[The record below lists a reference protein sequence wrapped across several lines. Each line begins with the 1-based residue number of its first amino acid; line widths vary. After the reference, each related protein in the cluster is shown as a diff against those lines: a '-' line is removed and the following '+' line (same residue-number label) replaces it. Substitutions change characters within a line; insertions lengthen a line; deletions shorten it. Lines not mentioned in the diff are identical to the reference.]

1 VSLYNLSASKDG
13 LTMTVLKPDGPKGPG
28 FITFS
33 TQPTQRGGANMN
45 YSRRVVTRFVALCCL
60 SAILLASGLGVTR
73 RTGVN
78 PQTMSPVR
86 PPKELEIL
94 ALQLVSQQHNIPLAN
109 LEVENSWVVTY
120 PHSGRKVN
128 EFSVGDKRNDNA
140 YFILL
145 DDNKNLLDKTSLL
158 QEEEAARAAK
168 YGKLSEDLFEYLQH
182 ATAEEDVGVTIWLDL
197 GPESDRP
204 KDEPSFD
211 SEAFKKMTE
220 QERQQLS
227 RKLQDFD
234 NRLKAY
240 NATRAHRVVDP
251 VAQRLK
257 QMGYQPRIL
266 EGTGYIGLKAKP
278 AIIRQIEG
286 WAEVRQISRDRV
298 AEPAAPR
305 RSAAGTATALD
316 VSRPMI
322 GANLVEN
329 RGINGQNASIAQI
342 EVGGRIIPGI
352 GSGNPYL
359 NNITQDDTD
368 VCVGQPQEHSCAV
381 AGIIHSSA
389 TLPPVFIASMS
400 ASCW

>member
-1 VSLYNLSASKDG
+1 
-13 LTMTVLKPDGPKGPG
+13 M
-28 FITFS
+28 
-33 TQPTQRGGANMN
+33 
-45 YSRRVVTRFVALCCL
+45 
-60 SAILLASGLGVTR
+60 
-73 RTGVN
+73 
-78 PQTMSPVR
+78 
-86 PPKELEIL
+86 
-94 ALQLVSQQHNIPLAN
+94 
-109 LEVENSWVVTY
+109 
-120 PHSGRKVN
+120 
-128 EFSVGDKRNDNA
+128 
-140 YFILL
+140 
-145 DDNKNLLDKTSLL
+145 
-158 QEEEAARAAK
+158 
-168 YGKLSEDLFEYLQH
+168 
-182 ATAEEDVGVTIWLDL
+182 IWLDL

-389 TLPPVFIASMS
+389 TLPPVYRGIAPGTQMVAGGSCNGVVQELEDRSS
-400 ASCW
+400 ALIGLGAVVLNHSWLVQTFDSFGNNVVDTIDQFYDDRVYTDRVVQVAAAGNNGDGCGDSSGRVTSPAKGYNVISVGNFNDFESTNWNNAQMNACSSSVPPVSAHQSQQPRVKPEVVAPGTLIDTTLAQQTLGQWFGDHFAN